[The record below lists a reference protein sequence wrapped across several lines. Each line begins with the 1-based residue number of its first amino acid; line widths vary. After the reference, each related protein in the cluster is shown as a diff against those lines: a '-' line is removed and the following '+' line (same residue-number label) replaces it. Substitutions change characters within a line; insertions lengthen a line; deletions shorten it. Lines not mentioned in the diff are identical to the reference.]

1 MNKEQRQKMVIARG
15 EFSNHSHV
23 LFGDIEFLKNCF
35 KVESKEYNKALS
47 VYDKYKENIKNKTQE
62 EKEVIQDSY
71 NKEIELLNVS
81 TIRHIL
87 ETDWVNNSN
96 SVWTKEHIHIPIKT
110 GTYHYIAQTEY
121 NPLNDEIQRVA
132 D

>member
-1 MNKEQRQKMVIARG
+1 MNKEQRQKRVIAKG

-23 LFGDIEFLKNCF
+23 LFGNVEFLNNCF
-35 KVESKEYNKALS
+35 KVESKEYDKALS
-47 VYDKYKENIKNKTQE
+47 IYEKYQLCVVGKTQE
-62 EKEVIQDSY
+62 QKEVIQDNY
-71 NKEIELLNVS
+71 NKDIELLNVS

-87 ETDWVNNSN
+87 EADWVNNSN

-110 GTYHYIAQTEY
+110 GTYQYIAQTEY
-121 NPLNDEIQRVA
+121 NPLNQEIQRVA